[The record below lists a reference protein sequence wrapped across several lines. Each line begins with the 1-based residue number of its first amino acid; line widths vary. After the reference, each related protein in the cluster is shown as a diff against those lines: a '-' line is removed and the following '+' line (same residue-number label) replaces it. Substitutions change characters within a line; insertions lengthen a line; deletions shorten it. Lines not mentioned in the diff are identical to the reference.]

1 MSSVVLQD
9 PESQTAGQSV
19 QLGRAAP
26 HARQT
31 EERDGG
37 EQSGPEQGRLQEEP
51 GRFHPA
57 RPCKLTRASL
67 SQTEEGEQCSCR
79 HADPSEPE
87 SVFFESVFVLCF
99 VLFLS
104 CCPSLFCFFFGLFK
118 AAA

>member
-1 MSSVVLQD
+1 M
-9 PESQTAGQSV
+9 

-37 EQSGPEQGRLQEEP
+37 EQSGPEQGRLQEES

-67 SQTEEGEQCSCR
+67 SQTEEGEQSD
-79 HADPSEPE
+79 ASEPE

-99 VLFLS
+99 L
-104 CCPSLFCFFFGLFK
+104 LFCNLLSEFVFFGLFK